1 MVFGSHQQLIYIE
14 RAESQS
20 PRYIVLCA
28 RIFFVWEHEK
38 IRIYGLF
45 FEGCS
50 VVSSPEA
57 CFKHNSTN
65 VLRAMAQLRNMRD
78 EVKRRAG

>member
-57 CFKHNSTN
+57 CLNTT
-65 VLRAMAQLRNMRD
+65 QLTCSVQWLSS
-78 EVKRRAG
+78 EI